1 MKRFRRRGG
10 EFSALEATLRAD
22 RPRPS
27 GDLEREIA
35 ERDGG
40 PRARRGARPA
50 LALLMTTGAAAAF
63 FSLGGVGYAVDAV
76 NTAAGGG
83 GQTASDD
90 QYGGPC
96 TEYVNPHG
104 KTIPP
109 AGLTPPGTNP
119 NGGENPD
126 GFYQVG
132 NTGGGDVFGHR
143 VRPVPRWDG
152 HQVHAGP
159 GQDARL
165 EEDRQHER
173 PGRCGLR
180 AHHRHRRL
188 PDRPR
193 RGRHDADLP
202 GTSASEVSLRQPR
215 RLGSGG
221 PSSRRPSRFGMR
233 HAPEVHVP
241 LGRGIQWNGTGTRVS
256 PR

>member
-27 GDLEREIA
+27 ADLEREIA
-35 ERDGG
+35 ERVGG

-63 FSLGGVGYAVDAV
+63 FSFGGVGYAVDAV

-132 NTGGGDVFGHR
+132 NTGGGDVL
-143 VRPVPRWDG
+143 VID
-152 HQVHAGP
+152 
-159 GQDARL
+159 
-165 EEDRQHER
+165 
-173 PGRCGLR
+173 
-180 AHHRHRRL
+180 
-188 PDRPR
+188 
-193 RGRHDADLP
+193 
-202 GTSASEVSLRQPR
+202 
-215 RLGSGG
+215 LGSGTVFG
-221 PSSRRPSRFGMR
+221 PFPGGTAIKYTQ
-233 HAPEVHVP
+233 APGKTPGSKKIGSTNGQAGAVSVH
-241 LGRGIQWNGTGTRVS
+241 ITGTGDFQIVPVGGGTTQTCLV
-256 PR
+256 PPPPK